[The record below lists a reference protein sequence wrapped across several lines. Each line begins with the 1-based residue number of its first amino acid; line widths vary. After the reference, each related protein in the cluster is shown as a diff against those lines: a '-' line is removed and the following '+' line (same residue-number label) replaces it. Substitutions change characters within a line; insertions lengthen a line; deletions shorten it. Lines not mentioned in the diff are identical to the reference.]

1 MNVAEFVLT
10 VLGVVVVLVGVAVFA
25 ARRAIRR
32 AVRHIGG
39 WQSRYLEVRGNFLPP
54 GPRRDAVRLRGRLHA
69 ELRAT
74 RDLLTTAPQGL
85 IFRADAAGV
94 LRELVGTAAEL
105 DRELAAVERFLD
117 PAQQRSALD
126 ALRPQVT
133 QVIETTYTARQ
144 TVLRTSVEDRTRRI
158 ASLRDTV
165 AAQQAALENYRR
177 TDRRL
182 NI

>member
-1 MNVAEFVLT
+1 VNLAEFVLT
-10 VLGVVVVLVGVAVFA
+10 AFGVVIVLAGVAVFA

-32 AVRHIGG
+32 AVRRIGG
-39 WQSRYLEVRGNFLPP
+39 LQSRYLEVRGGFLPP
-54 GPRRDAVRLRGRLHA
+54 GPRREAVRLRGRLHA

-94 LRELVGTAAEL
+94 LRELLTTASEL
-105 DRELAAVERFLD
+105 DRELAAIERFLD
-117 PAQQRSALD
+117 PVQQRSALD

-133 QVIETTYTARQ
+133 EVIATTYTARQ
-144 TVLRTSVEDRTRRI
+144 TVLRTAVEDRTRRI
-158 ASLRDTV
+158 ATLRDTV

-177 TDRRL
+177 NDRQL